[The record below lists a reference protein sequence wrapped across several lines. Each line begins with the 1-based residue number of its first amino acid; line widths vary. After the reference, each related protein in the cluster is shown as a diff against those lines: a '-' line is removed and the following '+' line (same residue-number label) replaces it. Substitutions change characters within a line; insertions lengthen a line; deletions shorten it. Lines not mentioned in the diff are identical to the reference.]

1 MSCVTDGCRTA
12 TPRHVSSSRLIHGI
26 YMHWSTWHIH
36 WSDWHTQIVGSQP
49 YLVVCKYSP
58 QAPGIHHHSDSP
70 AGTRIAEP
78 STHLHRASGSVG
90 ISQCP
95 VRPQCHSR
103 LLLDTA
109 VPMMDV
115 THPAV
120 SALDQCD
127 VHHRSRVPEVGLFVR
142 HSATLAGDRSLLLR
156 LRANNA
162 LRDFETQ
169 AFWEHTR
176 GDNTPRR
183 HCCGLCL
190 DVFTTHGG
198 LFYMSCEIMKEY

>member
-1 MSCVTDGCRTA
+1 M
-12 TPRHVSSSRLIHGI
+12 
-26 YMHWSTWHIH
+26 
-36 WSDWHTQIVGSQP
+36 
-49 YLVVCKYSP
+49 CKYSP